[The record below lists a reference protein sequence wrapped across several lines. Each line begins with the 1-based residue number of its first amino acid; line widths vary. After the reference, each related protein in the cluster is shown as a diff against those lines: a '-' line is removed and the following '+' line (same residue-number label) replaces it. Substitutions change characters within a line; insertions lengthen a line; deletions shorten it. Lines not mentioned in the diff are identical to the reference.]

1 MNKNEVQELLK
12 VLSQAINLS
21 DKLDLGYGD
30 ELMQMIIDIKERY
43 SIDD

>member
-30 ELMQMIIDIKERY
+30 ELMQMIIEIKERY
-43 SIDD
+43 GIDD

>member
-1 MNKNEVQELLK
+1 MNKNEVQDLLK

-30 ELMQMIIDIKERY
+30 ELMQMIIEIKERY
-43 SIDD
+43 GIDD